1 MKAPMNTYALGILLA
16 FSVFFFG
23 CSKEN
28 ELSPEEARQIAKEA
42 YIYGF
47 PLVVNY
53 KTLYANVIDKNSG
66 DYKGDFNEK
75 SCEARL
81 FSPEDKAIVTPNSD
95 TPYCMFWSDIR
106 EEPIVFSVPQ
116 MGPDRYYS
124 FQLIDLFTHNF
135 AYIGSL
141 TTGVDPGSY
150 LIALEDWEGEVPE
163 GITKVIRCETDLF
176 FTIVRTQ
183 LFGQED
189 LNQVAELQR
198 QYQVE
203 TLSEFMGKT
212 PIPRD
217 LDENFPKWNE
227 GDQYTAAAFTYLDF
241 VLNFVQVPEG
251 EELLFQKF
259 KRLGIGT
266 KEGFEFSGFDIKI
279 QEAIQAGVKE
289 GFSEME
295 AFVQERS
302 SDALGSTKIFGTREF
317 LTRSAEENYGYDNFY
332 LIRAVGAYLGLYGN
346 SATEASYP
354 MYLVDN
360 QGKPLDGS
368 KNNYTITFESE
379 QLPPVNAFWSITM
392 YDGKSQLL
400 VDNPLDKYL
409 VNSTSLNEFKR
420 QEDGSLVIYVQH
432 ESPGAEL
439 ESNWLPAPEGPFYC
453 VMRLYGPKD
462 EILRGEWR
470 IPELITSTN

>member
-1 MKAPMNTYALGILLA
+1 MTSKMNKYSVGILLVIPIL
-16 FSVFFFG
+16 FIG
-23 CSKEN
+23 CSNEN
-28 ELSPEEARQIAKEA
+28 ELSPEEARQISKEA
-42 YIYGF
+42 FIYGF

-66 DYKGDFNEK
+66 DYKGDLNEK

-106 EEPIVFSVPQ
+106 KEPIVFSVPQ
-116 MGPDRYYS
+116 VGEDRYYS

-141 TTGVDPGSY
+141 TTGTEPGSY
-150 LIALEDWEGEVPE
+150 LIALEDWEGKVPE
-163 GITKVIRCETDLF
+163 GINKVIRSETDLF

-189 LNQVAELQR
+189 LNKVAALQS
-198 QYQVE
+198 QYRVE
-203 TLSEFMGKT
+203 TLSEYLGKT
-212 PIPRD
+212 PIARD
-217 LDENFPKWNE
+217 LDANFPKWNE
-227 GDQYTAAAFTYLDF
+227 GDQFTAAAFTYLDF
-241 VLNFVQVPEG
+241 VLDFVQVPEG
-251 EELLFQKF
+251 EELLYQKF
-259 KRLGIGT
+259 NRIGIGT
-266 KEGFEFSGFDIKI
+266 KEGFDLSGFDSKI
-279 QEAIQAGVKE
+279 QEAIQAGVKD

-295 AFVQERS
+295 AFIQERS

-317 LTRSAEENYGYDNFY
+317 LNQSAQQNYGYDNFY

-354 MYLVDN
+354 MYLTDN
-360 QGKPLDGS
+360 QGAPLDAS
-368 KNNYTITFESE
+368 QNNYTITFDEGE
-379 QLPPVNAFWSITM
+379 LPPVNAFWSITM

-409 VNSTSLNEFKR
+409 VNSTSLDDFKR
-420 QEDGSLVIYVQH
+420 EENGSLVFYVQN

-439 ESNWLPAPEGPFYC
+439 ESNWLPAPDGPFYC

-462 EILRGEWR
+462 EILRGEWK
-470 IPELITSTN
+470 IPGMIKTEE